1 MLAIGIVGFLAGSQ
15 IRAKLEQQIGN
26 ELMAHAR
33 IVDLYPMKE
42 IQARVGEIADI
53 ARARVTILDREGK
66 VIAETDPEAAALGS
80 HLERPEI
87 QEARVRGRGSATRY
101 SRTMKEEMIYV
112 ALPIQKG
119 PDIVGYIRLARPLSD
134 VRKTIEEFTAI
145 LLQSFLIILV
155 SSVVVAFLFSRKLTT
170 PIRDMEH
177 FTERLRRGETP
188 GTLMIRSSDEIGQ
201 LAENINYMVDE
212 LQKRIAALQEEK
224 AKVEAAFSSALD
236 GVLILDHQGRIE
248 TVNRGM
254 WTMIG
259 ERYRDLVGKT
269 PLEAFRNLG
278 LQKALDQY
286 RSGGMPVSQEI
297 ELGEEEPVM
306 LDVSITPVRG
316 VDAAEGKTMLVFH
329 DMTRLKKLERM
340 RVDFVANVTHE
351 IKTPLTAILGFVE
364 TLQEGAIEDRETAKK
379 FLSTIARH
387 AERLNRLV
395 DDLLTISNTE
405 LGELHFSFESV
416 ALSGIAQSALH
427 MIQLKAE
434 EKKIEL
440 TSAIPEDLPLIRA
453 DRDRLSQVLINILD
467 NAVKFTARGR
477 KGDPCRIAGSRS
489 GSGRA
494 DHRYGDRSA
503 ERRDL
508 AARGA
513 FLSRRQDALPRAGRY
528 GAGTLHRQAP
538 HGGPQRPHRNR
549 KPAGPGNHRIA
560 LLPCGLRPLSRFMDL
575 AASTFPPRFR
585 ARTFCQTNAL
595 RRENNL

>member
-1 MLAIGIVGFLAGSQ
+1 MKGRLFLKIFATYLAIAVLAIGIVGFLAGSQ
-15 IRAKLEQQIGN
+15 IRAKLEQQIGS

-42 IQARVGEIADI
+42 IQAHVGEIADI
-53 ARARVTILDREGK
+53 ARARVTILDGEGK
-66 VIAETDPEAAALGS
+66 VIAETDPEAAAPGS

-87 QEARVRGRGSATRY
+87 QEARVRGSGKTTRY
-101 SRTMKEEMIYV
+101 SRTLKENMIYV
-112 ALPIQKG
+112 ALPIRKG
-119 PDIVGYIRLARPLSD
+119 PEIVGYIRLARPLSD

-155 SSVVVAFLFSRKLTT
+155 SSVAVAFLFSRKLTT

-236 GVLILDHQGRIE
+236 GVLILDSHGRIE

-254 WTMIG
+254 RAMTG
-259 ERYRDLVGKT
+259 ERYSDIVGKT

-286 RSGGMPVSQEI
+286 RIGGMPVSQEM
-297 ELGEEEPVM
+297 ELGEEDPVM

-316 VDAAEGKTMLVFH
+316 IDAAEGKTMLVFH
-329 DMTRLKKLERM
+329 DLTRLKKLERM

-351 IKTPLTAILGFVE
+351 IKTPLTAIMGFVE

-395 DDLLTISNTE
+395 EDLLTISNTE
-405 LGELHFSFESV
+405 LGEIHFSFESV
-416 ALSGIAQSALH
+416 ALSGIAQSVLH
-427 MIQLKAE
+427 VIQQKAE
-434 EKKIEL
+434 EKKIEIA
-440 TSAIPEDLPLIRA
+440 SAIPEDLPLIRA
-453 DRDRLSQVLINILD
+453 DRDRLSQVLINVLD
-467 NAVKFTARGR
+467 NAVKFTPEGGR
-477 KGDPCRIAGSRS
+477 V
-489 GSGRA
+489 
-494 DHRYGDRSA
+494 
-503 ERRDL
+503 
-508 AARGA
+508 
-513 FLSRRQDALPRAGRY
+513 
-528 GAGTLHRQAP
+528 T
-538 HGGPQRPHRNR
+538 
-549 KPAGPGNHRIA
+549 
-560 LLPCGLRPLSRFMDL
+560 L
-575 AASTFPPRFR
+575 AASPAAGQEVVVRITDTGIGVPKDEIARLGERFYRVDKTRSRELGGTGLGLSIVKHLMAAHKGRMEIESQLGRGTSVSLYFP
-585 ARTFCQTNAL
+585 AA
-595 RRENNL
+595 